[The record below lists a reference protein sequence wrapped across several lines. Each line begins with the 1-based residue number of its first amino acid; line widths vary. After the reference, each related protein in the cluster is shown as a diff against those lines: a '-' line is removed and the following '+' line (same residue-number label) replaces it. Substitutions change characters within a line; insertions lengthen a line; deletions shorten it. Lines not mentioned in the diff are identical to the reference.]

1 MEAGRNLGRIL
12 GLDFGLKRVGAA
24 LSDPRKQIATPL
36 EVYQR
41 RDERL
46 DARHYRALVEDE
58 DIERLVVG
66 LPVHTGGGESDLSA
80 LARRWG
86 AWLSGICDRS
96 VVFQDE
102 RYTSADA
109 DAILRESG
117 QKVRDRKARRDMLA
131 AQILLQR
138 YLDAGCPESESAVL
152 PLLDEPEG
160 P

>member
-1 MEAGRNLGRIL
+1 MGRIL

-24 LSDPRKQIATPL
+24 LSDPRKKIATPL
-36 EVYQR
+36 EVYHR
-41 RDERL
+41 RDDRL
-46 DARHYRALVEDE
+46 DARHYRALVEEE
-58 DIERLVVG
+58 DVERLVVG
-66 LPVHTGGGESDLSA
+66 LPVHTRGAESNLSA

-86 AWLSGICDRS
+86 AWLSEVCDRP
-96 VVFQDE
+96 VVFHDE

-109 DAILRESG
+109 DSALRESG
-117 QKVRDRKARRDMLA
+117 QKSRARKALRDMLA

-138 YLDAGCPESESAVL
+138 YLDAGSPESESPVF